1 MFLNLNLELD
11 RVQLDPLERKF
22 KSSVRTLMREVAKFW
37 HAEIFPSHFTPGNES
52 RYRFQPRTPR
62 YIARK
67 RKYGVA
73 QGRFVANVF
82 TGDTKRWM
90 TTLAKFRV
98 EQGTN
103 IARVNMPTPTYFR
116 KPYNPK
122 GNQPDKVDEVT
133 QFSGSDR
140 VRVQEFARR
149 RFNEI
154 FKKHLSA
161 AEKAA

>member
-1 MFLNLNLELD
+1 MFLTLDLQLD
-11 RVQLDPLERKF
+11 RVQLDQTGRKF
-22 KSSVRTLMREVAKFW
+22 NSAVRQLMREVAHYW
-37 HAEIFPSHFTPGNES
+37 HEEIFPGHFTPGNET
-52 RYRFQPRTPR
+52 RYRVKPRSEK

-67 RKYGVA
+67 RKYGVG

-98 EQGTN
+98 EQKTN
-103 IARVNMPTPTYFR
+103 IARVDMPTPTYFR

-133 QFSGSDR
+133 QFNDR
-140 VRVQEFARR
+140 DRARVQEFARK
-149 RFNEI
+149 RFEAI
-154 FKKHLSA
+154 FKKHFSTA
-161 AEKAA
+161 PKAA